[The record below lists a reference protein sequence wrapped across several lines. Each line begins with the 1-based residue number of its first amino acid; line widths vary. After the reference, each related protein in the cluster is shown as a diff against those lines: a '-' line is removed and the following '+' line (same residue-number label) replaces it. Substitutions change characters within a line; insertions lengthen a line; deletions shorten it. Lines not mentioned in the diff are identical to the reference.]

1 MYNFIIRLIACFIP
15 DKESRRRFRRNHRR
29 PGIVDKM
36 NALDKR
42 IGVLDDKINEFGQ
55 NQNKIIQSLDD
66 ISRRTDETIG
76 MLKRLDDISY
86 RTNEGLGALN
96 RINDLSHEL
105 QHVKNILLNT
115 TDITAV
121 PPAHG
126 IMRQVQML
134 NLDVLSAVDKVCRKH
149 NLSYWLDFG
158 TLLGAVR
165 HRGFVPWD
173 DDIDIGM
180 PAADY
185 EKFCK
190 IADQELKDTCA
201 FFKRV
206 PSQIGKTL
214 HRDFV
219 PQTPSEWADFI
230 FWRLRGKLA
239 FATDIFPYYFS
250 DMDTDVIS
258 DTLRQGCSVK
268 DKLFENFNNYD
279 EFTNVENQVLPLQNK
294 IASETG
300 RYLFLGLETRVYQP
314 HIYKSSDV
322 FPLKELEFEGKKF
335 FVPNNYNKIL
345 IDTYGDFFEFPHDM
359 HRHLFLRDLNP
370 EELDKLNRLNNE

>member
-1 MYNFIIRLIACFIP
+1 MHNFFVRVAACFIP
-15 DKESRRRFRRNHRR
+15 NKETRRRFRKNHLR
-29 PGIVDKM
+29 PSANDKI
-36 NALDKR
+36 NVLDKR
-42 IGVLDDKINEFGQ
+42 IGFLDDKLNEVVQ
-55 NQNKIIQSLDD
+55 NQNNILQNLGD
-66 ISRRTDETIG
+66 ISHRI
-76 MLKRLDDISY
+76 
-86 RTNEGLGALN
+86 NEGFGSLN
-96 RINDLSHEL
+96 RINDLSYEL

-115 TDITAV
+115 TDITQA
-121 PPAHG
+121 PRAHG
-126 IMRQVQML
+126 VMRQVQML
-134 NLDVLSAVDKVCRKH
+134 NLDVLTAVDKVCRKH

-165 HRGFVPWD
+165 HKGFVPWD

-180 PAADY
+180 PASDY

-219 PQTPSEWADFI
+219 PQTPSEWVDFI

-258 DTLRQGCSVK
+258 DTLRQGCGVK
-268 DKLFENFNNYD
+268 DKLFENFDNYD
-279 EFTNVENQVLPLQNK
+279 DFKNVEKQVLPLQDK

-300 RYLFLGLETRVYQP
+300 RHLFLGLETRVYQP
-314 HIYKSSDV
+314 HIYKSDDV
-322 FPLKELEFEGKKF
+322 FPLKELEFEGRKF

-345 IDTYGDFFEFPHDM
+345 IDTYGDYFEFPRDM
-359 HRHLFLRDLNP
+359 HKHLFLRDLNS